1 LFVLCLSLG
10 SFLFSFP
17 LFSFFV
23 RASVMACIVGRE
35 GCYHDLLSFPL
46 NRDEGDEQFA
56 LKRRR
61 FWAEAVILQ
70 FGHWNYDIL
79 QSGPYSRKI
88 LFFFNLAPRSI
99 SIFNFIFN
107 CVLFKKLEGDRLM
120 M

>member
-61 FWAEAVILQ
+61 FELKR
-70 FGHWNYDIL
+70 
-79 QSGPYSRKI
+79 S
-88 LFFFNLAPRSI
+88 FFNLATGIMI
-99 SIFNFIFN
+99 SCNQALIHGKFFFFFLIWPLDQFQFLI
-107 CVLFKKLEGDRLM
+107 LFLIVFYSKN
-120 M
+120 